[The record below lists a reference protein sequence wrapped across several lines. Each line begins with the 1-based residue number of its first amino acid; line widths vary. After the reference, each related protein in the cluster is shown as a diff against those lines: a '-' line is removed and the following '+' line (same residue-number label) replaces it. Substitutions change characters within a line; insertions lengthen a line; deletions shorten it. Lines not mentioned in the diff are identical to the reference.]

1 VTIWDLLLLS
11 LRFWAVT
18 LVGVALTAA
27 AVLLVGQ
34 QPGIVSGQVNVILL
48 QPEPFPGN
56 ALAETT
62 DSLISTTG
70 VVAQLV
76 GGQGGTSRSV
86 SDQVTLVG
94 EGIRQ
99 GYSVRQPNSGGQ
111 WEYRFETPVLDV
123 QSAGPTLD
131 DARVQ
136 MSTALARIEGVL
148 DKLQSDASVDARLR
162 IRIQLSPNQPVYTY
176 AHGSRTRAYAGTL
189 LTGALATFGG
199 VLAAERLADRRE
211 RRRRA
216 AGVTAG
222 TMPSGAALP
231 S

>member
-1 VTIWDLLLLS
+1 MTIWDLLLLS
-11 LRFWAVT
+11 LRFWVVT
-18 LVGVALTAA
+18 VVGFALTAA
-27 AVLLVGQ
+27 AVPLVGQ
-34 QPGIVSGQVNVILL
+34 QPGIFSGQVNVILL

-94 EGIRQ
+94 EGLRQ

-123 QSAGPTLD
+123 QSAGQTLD
-131 DARVQ
+131 DARAE
-136 MSTALARIEGVL
+136 MNAALTRIEDVL
-148 DKLQSDASVDARLR
+148 DKLQSDASVDETLR

-176 AHGSRTRAYAGTL
+176 AHGSRARALAGTL
-189 LTGALATFGG
+189 LTGVLVTFGG
-199 VLAAERLADRRE
+199 VLVAERLTDRRE

-216 AGVTAG
+216 AVLTAG

>member
-1 VTIWDLLLLS
+1 MTIWDLLRLA
-11 LRFWAVT
+11 LRFWGITV
-18 LVGVALTAA
+18 VGTALTAA
-27 AVLLVGQ
+27 AVLLVAH
-34 QPGIVSGQVNVILL
+34 QPGVFSGQVNVILL

-94 EGIRQ
+94 EGIQ
-99 GYSVRQPNSGGQ
+99 DGYTVRQPNSGGQ

-131 DARVQ
+131 EARAE
-136 MSTALARIEGVL
+136 MSAAVTSIEGVL
-148 DKLQSDASVDARLR
+148 DKLQSDASVDPSLR
-162 IRIQLSPNQPVYTY
+162 IRIQMSPSQPVYTY
-176 AHGSRTRAYAGTL
+176 AHGSRMRAYAGTL
-189 LTGALATFGG
+189 LSGALVTFGG
-199 VLAAERLADRRE
+199 VLVAERLAERRAQ
-211 RRRRA
+211 RRRA
-216 AGVTAG
+216 SAVTAG
-222 TMPSGAALP
+222 TRPSVAALQP
-231 S
+231 

>member
-1 VTIWDLLLLS
+1 MTIWDLLLLS
-11 LRFWAVT
+11 LRFWVIT
-18 LVGVALTAA
+18 VVGIALTAA

-34 QPGIVSGQVNVILL
+34 QPGVFRGQVNVILL

-94 EGIRQ
+94 EGLRQ

-111 WEYRFETPVLDV
+111 WEYRFESPVLDV
-123 QSAGPTLD
+123 QSAGPTLG
-131 DARVQ
+131 DARAE
-136 MSTALARIEGVL
+136 MSAALTRIEAVL
-148 DKLQSDASVDARLR
+148 DKLQSDASVDAALR
-162 IRIQLSPNQPVYTY
+162 IRTQLSPNQPVYTY
-176 AHGSRTRAYAGTL
+176 AHGSRIRAYAGAL
-189 LTGALATFGG
+189 MSGALATFGG
-199 VLAAERLADRRE
+199 VLVAERLADRRE

-216 AGVTAG
+216 AVLTAG